1 MIECAGMRI
10 SSIEAYPVSI
20 PLRPRFA
27 IIDALGKHPI
37 SEFVL
42 VAVRTD
48 EGAVGFGEANVAPG
62 WSGETQEG
70 TLALIRHT
78 LAPVILGRDPRDV
91 GSLAEAM
98 DKAVFGN
105 PFAKA
110 SLEMALV
117 DLSGKMLQ
125 MPACRLLGGQR
136 RAAKIPL
143 KFSIGG
149 FPPEVAADIAVE
161 MAGRGFRAVKVKV
174 GLGVD
179 GDIARVKAVRSA
191 LGDEFPVAVDANGGW
206 SETEALAVLPH
217 LEALHINA
225 IEQPL
230 HRRNFRGCARLRKR
244 SSISI
249 ILDDAIFTAEDVLEA
264 IHCEACDL
272 ISIYPGKNGGLWRS
286 LQLAQIA
293 AAAGME
299 CVIGSNLEFE
309 VGSAAMLHLAVSI
322 PNLSQSVNHDIIG
335 PLYYEHQIGTQPI
348 RIENGCAALPE
359 GNGLGVEMDVV
370 RIQEGRYQ

>member
-1 MIECAGMRI
+1 MRI
-10 SSIEAYPVSI
+10 SSIEAYRVSI
-20 PLRPRFA
+20 PVRPRFA
-27 IIDALGKHPI
+27 IIDALGEHPT

-70 TLALIRHT
+70 TLALIRRT
-78 LAPVILGRDPRDV
+78 LAPLCIGKDPRDV
-91 GSLAEAM
+91 GRLADAM
-98 DKAVFGN
+98 DRAVIGN

-110 SLEMALV
+110 SLEMAMV
-117 DLSGKMLQ
+117 DLLGKILET
-125 MPACRLLGGQR
+125 PAYRLLGGQR

-149 FPPEVAADIAVE
+149 FPPSVAADIAVE

-174 GLGVD
+174 GLGME

-206 SETEALAVLPH
+206 SETEALAALPH
-217 LEALHINA
+217 LEALRINA
-225 IEQPL
+225 IEQPI

-244 SSISI
+244 SPISI
-249 ILDDAIFTAEDVLEA
+249 ILDDSIFTAEDVLEA

-299 CVIGSNLEFE
+299 CIIGSNLEFE
-309 VGSAAMLHLAVSI
+309 VGSSAMLHLAVSI
-322 PNLSQSVNHDIIG
+322 PNLSPSVGHDIIG
-335 PLYYEHQIGTQPI
+335 PLYYEHQIGTPPI
-348 RIENGCAALPE
+348 RIENGFAELPG
-359 GNGLGVEMDVV
+359 GNGLGIEFDLTRV
-370 RIQEGRYQ
+370 QEGRYL

>member
-1 MIECAGMRI
+1 MKI

-20 PLRPRFA
+20 PVRPRFA
-27 IIDALGKHPI
+27 IIDALGEHPT

-42 VAVRTD
+42 VAVRTN

-70 TLALIRHT
+70 ALALIRQT
-78 LAPVILGRDPRDV
+78 LAPLCIGKDPRDV
-91 GSLAEAM
+91 GRLADAM
-98 DKAVFGN
+98 DRAVIGN

-110 SLEMALV
+110 SLEMAMV
-117 DLSGKMLQ
+117 DLFGKILET
-125 MPACRLLGGQR
+125 PVYRLLGGQR

-149 FPPEVAADIAVE
+149 FAPKVAADIAVE
-161 MAGRGFRAVKVKV
+161 MATRGFRAVKVKV
-174 GLGVD
+174 GLGVE

-206 SETEALAVLPH
+206 SETEALAALPH
-217 LEALHINA
+217 LEALRINA

-244 SSISI
+244 SPIPI
-249 ILDDAIFTAEDVLEA
+249 MLDDAIFTAEDVLEA
-264 IHCEACDL
+264 IQCEACDL

-299 CVIGSNLEFE
+299 CIIGSNLEFE

-322 PNLSQSVNHDIIG
+322 PNLSQSVGHDIIG
-335 PLYYEHQIGTQPI
+335 PLYYDHRIGTPPI
-348 RIENGCAALPE
+348 RIENGFAELPG
-359 GNGLGVEMDVV
+359 GNGLGVELDLVLL
-370 RIQEGRYQ
+370 QDGKYL